1 MALLTS
7 LAKRGLVHCD
17 FNEFNILVC
26 LLCLPA
32 LLTRP
37 SLHYCVLH
45 EEASIL
51 FTGSFVMAPVSSSL
65 SQSKVPLERH
75 LHGSEVSKDVCVC
88 AWTGG

>member
-1 MALLTS
+1 MQALQDVGRVYNQTMVLLTS

-37 SLHYCVLH
+37 SLHYCGLH
-45 EEASIL
+45 EDASML
-51 FTGSFVMAPVSSSL
+51 FTGEGHL
-65 SQSKVPLERH
+65 SWCLSHQACL
-75 LHGSEVSKDVCVC
+75 
-88 AWTGG
+88 